1 MNSAWLTEMIE
12 DLQASEDDPMLSVS
26 DWDELRGI
34 FKRLNAGLSDR
45 DVEVVERAW
54 KRLA

>member
-1 MNSAWLTEMIE
+1 MIE
-12 DLQASEDDPMLSVS
+12 DLQANEGDPILSVS
-26 DWDELRGI
+26 DWNELSEI
-34 FKRLNAGLSDR
+34 FKRAPVQGGLSDR

>member
-26 DWDELRGI
+26 DWNELRDI
-34 FKRLNAGLSDR
+34 FKRLHAGLSDR